1 MVQASDYRIGIG
13 RGDGK
18 GKRRP
23 GLVRLENQLETRQK
37 EPISGQVC
45 SCQSSKAIH
54 FMAITKSAAPR
65 VDGQMQSQMARTIP
79 AMDAV
84 RNCIQYT
91 HPFTRTSTHTSTH
104 TYIHPTY
111 RYRIKRSPTHSP
123 TAIHSYRL
131 VLTVIS
137 HRFSRT
143 PAENVQID

>member
-1 MVQASDYRIGIG
+1 MVQASDCRIGIG
-13 RGDGK
+13 RGEGK

-23 GLVRLENQLETRQK
+23 GLVRLENQLETDKRNQSVDRSV
-37 EPISGQVC
+37 PVNPPRPFISWPSPSQLLL
-45 SCQSSKAIH
+45 
-54 FMAITKSAAPR
+54 
-65 VDGQMQSQMARTIP
+65 DGQMQSQMARTIP
-79 AMDAV
+79 AMDTV